1 MNKQKKNAT
10 LSMGNHSFILTLS
23 LCLLLG
29 YFLIQIISINIQ
41 AKERKEVLNAKE
53 AAYQQQ
59 IAENEQKQAV
69 VENPDKSE
77 YMEKIAREL
86 GYGMPGEKVFYCD

>member
-1 MNKQKKNAT
+1 MSKQKENSKLT
-10 LSMGNHSFILTLS
+10 MGNHSFILGIS

-29 YFLIQIISINIQ
+29 YFLIQIVSVNIQ
-41 AKERKEVLNAKE
+41 TKERKEVYESKK
-53 AAYQQQ
+53 AAYEQQL
-59 IAENEQKQAV
+59 AENEQKQGV
-69 VENPDKSE
+69 VNNPDKSE